1 MAFADPQ
8 SITITGIGASSLP
21 RTGLGMDSGVFS
33 KDDGNLRMSVQHI
46 VGKRNRDSVKFTL
59 TKIAAD
65 PLISAQSIIYTA
77 NFTVAVD
84 KPKTGFTVTELTNMV
99 VGCLANLSASSNA
112 NLIKLLGGES

>member
-21 RTGLGMDSGVFS
+21 RTGSGLDTGIFT
-33 KDDGNLRMSVQHI
+33 KDDGNLQMSVRHS
-46 VGKRNRDSVKFTL
+46 VGKRNRDTVQFKL

-65 PLISAQSIIYTA
+65 PLISAQSIVYSA
-77 NFTVAVD
+77 AFTLSID
-84 KPKTGFTVTELTNMV
+84 KPKTGFTVVELTNLV

-112 NLIKLLGGES
+112 NLIKLLGGEA